1 MAPTSALALASVA
14 ESVVLARY
22 APAYSITT
30 SPSLRILAL
39 FWIQLLLWYSWSAV
53 IYPHFFSPLR
63 HLPQP
68 KGGHWLMGHFNKI
81 RKENTGQ
88 PAREWSQSVPNE
100 GLIYYRFAFNSERVL
115 VTSPKGLAE
124 VLVHKNYEF
133 VKPSTIRDGIG
144 RILGIGILLAE
155 GDEHRR
161 QRKLL
166 MPAFQFRHV
175 KDLYRVFWA
184 KAQEA
189 AQAMAAEVQ
198 QPSPSGE
205 KPSSVVEIAN
215 WASRATLDII
225 GIAGMGKDFG
235 AVANPNSELNATYRS
250 IFSPNAVARFL
261 QLLGLIIPFSVL
273 RRLPIK
279 RNLEVDEAAQTIKR
293 ISREIIQSKRQYLE
307 KNERTEVDI
316 VSVALESG
324 GFSDE
329 DLVNQMMTFLAA
341 GHETTATSMTWA
353 AYLLAKHPDAQR
365 RLREEIR
372 ANLPSPDSG
381 AQITATDIDR
391 LPYLNAVCNE
401 ILRFYAPVPMTLRN
415 ADRDTTILGKF
426 IPKGTTIVLAP
437 WAINTSKELWGDDA
451 LEFNPDRWM
460 GTGRANTGGADS
472 NYSFLTFLHGPRS
485 CIGQAFAKAEFACLV
500 AVWIGKFE
508 MELPDP
514 DVELEIQSG
523 ITARPKGG
531 LPVKLTIVDGW

>member
-14 ESVVLARY
+14 ESV
-22 APAYSITT
+22 
-30 SPSLRILAL
+30 
-39 FWIQLLLWYSWSAV
+39 
-53 IYPHFFSPLR
+53 
-63 HLPQP
+63 
-68 KGGHWLMGHFNKI
+68 GGHWLMGHFNKI

-166 MPAFQFRHV
+166 MPAFHFRHV

-198 QPSPSGE
+198 QPTPSGE

-293 ISREIIQSKRQYLE
+293 ISRDIIQSKRQYLE

>member
-1 MAPTSALALASVA
+1 MAPTSSLALASVA
-14 ESVVLARY
+14 ESMVLARY
-22 APAYSITT
+22 APAYSITN
-30 SPSLRILAL
+30 SNFLRPLAL
-39 FWIQLLLWYSWSAV
+39 FWIQMLLWFTWSAV
-53 IYPHFFSPLR
+53 IYPHFLSPLR

-81 RKENTGQ
+81 RKENTGE
-88 PAREWSQSVPNE
+88 PAREWSQTVPNE

-133 VKPSTIRDGIG
+133 IKPGTIRDGIG

-155 GDEHRR
+155 GDEHKR

-166 MPAFQFRHV
+166 MPAFHFRHV
-175 KDLYRVFWA
+175 KDLYPVFWT

-189 AQAMAAEVQ
+189 AQAMIAAIQ
-198 QPSPSGE
+198 QPAPLAE
-205 KPSSVVEIAN
+205 KPSSVVDIAN

-225 GIAGMGKDFG
+225 GVAGMGKDFG
-235 AVANPNSELNATYRS
+235 AVADPNSELNATYRR

-261 QLLGLIIPFSVL
+261 QLLGLIIPFWVL
-273 RRLPIK
+273 RKLPIK
-279 RNLEVDEAAQTIKR
+279 RNMEVDEAAETIKR
-293 ISREIIQSKRQYLE
+293 ISREIIQSKRKHLE

-341 GHETTATSMTWA
+341 GHETTATSLTWV
-353 AYLLAKHPDAQR
+353 AYLLAKHPDVQK

-372 ANLPSPDSG
+372 ANLPSPESG
-381 AQITATDIDR
+381 KQITSTDIDR

-401 ILRFYAPVPMTLRN
+401 VLRFYAPVPMTLRIS
-415 ADRDTTILGKF
+415 DRDTTILGKF
-426 IPKGTTIVLAP
+426 IPKGTTIVLSP
-437 WAINTSKELWGDDA
+437 WATNTSKELWGEDA
-451 LEFNPDRWM
+451 MEFNPDRWL

-508 MELPDP
+508 MELANPDA
-514 DVELEIQSG
+514 ELELQSG

-531 LPVKLTIVDGW
+531 LPVKLKVVDGW